1 MIVRKRG
8 SECSLCG
15 RDRLV
20 VYTPEGEELIIL
32 CAFCDREP
40 LMIVWRWLATGKGGD
55 REIEM

>member
-1 MIVRKRG
+1 
-8 SECSLCG
+8 LCG

-40 LMIVWRWLATGKGGD
+40 LMIVWRWLASGKGGD